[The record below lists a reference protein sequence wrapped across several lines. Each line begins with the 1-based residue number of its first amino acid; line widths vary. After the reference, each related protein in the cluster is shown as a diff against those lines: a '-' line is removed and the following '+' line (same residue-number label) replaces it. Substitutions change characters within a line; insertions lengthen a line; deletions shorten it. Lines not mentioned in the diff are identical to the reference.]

1 MGKQSRADD
10 ARTQD
15 AGTQDVGAQE
25 PRTRGMTPAMRWVI
39 GVVAVIVAAGLGWA
53 IWTSTLAGQDP
64 AGSAA
69 SSSSAGVAAP
79 TTGPSPGATAVDGS
93 EVIAPDPQQTDSARL
108 PALPQPTPLVA
119 APLPADAAEQG
130 SLVTGFPTEVA
141 APTAQSD
148 IIDSSVTSDGTT
160 MQAALN
166 ARTDQTPDELADHYR
181 ALWAGLGLAPVTSEG
196 STLAYADQFTS
207 ITLAAAE
214 SGTGTVYT
222 LYATL
227 RTE

>member
-1 MGKQSRADD
+1 MGTRERAN
-10 ARTQD
+10 ARSTD
-15 AGTQDVGAQE
+15 GRGL
-25 PRTRGMTPAMRWVI
+25 TRGMRWAI
-39 GVVAVIVAAGLGWA
+39 AGVAIVVAAGLA
-53 IWTSTLAGQDP
+53 T
-64 AGSAA
+64 AA
-69 SSSSAGVAAP
+69 VLMVRMPAAP
-79 TTGPSPGATAVDGS
+79 PPAADALPGASGAPGVSQTQTPTPAPTPVDGS
-93 EVIAPDPQQTDSARL
+93 EVLPPEPHQTESARL
-108 PALPQPTPLVA
+108 PALPQPTPLIA
-119 APLPADAAEQG
+119 APLPADAAAQG
-130 SLVTGFPTEVA
+130 SVVDGFPVTLA
-141 APTAQSD
+141 GPAPQSD